1 MKKIEKVYIMTDL
14 EGVAGVINSEDWCN
28 PDSRYNE
35 MAKEFLTN
43 EVNAAADGFFQGGAK
58 EILVADGHGSGAI
71 NPKLLDSR
79 VELLRGWGG
88 GWPVGLEEG
97 WDAVA
102 WVGQHAKARTEFAH
116 LAHTQGMNYLNL
128 SMSCALDSSMLP
140 VNGTDVSTRHTK
152 NGISIGEFGQLAM
165 CASQLGIR
173 TIFGSGDKAFTLE
186 AQALVPG
193 IETVAVKRGTRT
205 GTGDELDAD
214 AYRRKNSGAIH
225 LQPKKACELI
235 RVGAMRAIM
244 RAKSEDFGIIKLT
257 PPFKRV
263 AVFRQTKD
271 KPRTYSI
278 ETHPSDIIALMNMSF
293 NPKPIESDEQLTQ
306 LLAS

>member
-1 MKKIEKVYIMTDL
+1 MNQIERVYIMTDL
-14 EGVAGVINSEDWCN
+14 EGVAGVIDSENWCH

-79 VELLRGWGG
+79 IELLRGWGS

-97 WDAVA
+97 WDVVV
-102 WVGQHAKARTEFAH
+102 WVGQHAKARTECAH
-116 LAHTQGMNYLNL
+116 LAHTQGMGYLNL
-128 SMSCALDSSMLP
+128 SI
-140 VNGTDVSTRHTK
+140 

-173 TIFGSGDKAFTLE
+173 AIFGSGDKAFTLE

-193 IETVAVKRGTRT
+193 IETVAVKRGTRP

-225 LQPKKACELI
+225 LQPQKSCALI
-235 RVGAMRAIM
+235 RAGAMRAIT
-244 RAKSEDFGIIKLT
+244 RAQNEDFGIINLT
-257 PPFKRV
+257 PSFKRV

-278 ETHPSDIIALMNMSF
+278 ETHPSCVIGVMNMPF
-293 NPKPIESDEQLTQ
+293 NPKPVENDEQLAE
-306 LLAS
+306 LLES